1 MPVFESGHLKESE
14 GILGETAHAP
24 IRPSR
29 ATPAPARLRLRWVMS
44 RLLTVRKETDLM
56 SSSESPTWRPW
67 IVMFR
72 SLRALSGHFR
82 RSGQI
87 VGGIASRCYQQS
99 GENIRLWRCG
109 GLFLRPLGIAS
120 RCYQQQ
126 GETVSRQLSVQ
137 ELDIVL
143 AHLKTHDHSFV
154 AKCSGSNCL
163 SGYLRA

>member
-1 MPVFESGHLKESE
+1 VLSIVIPSVLLSALAGWLVIATTSDERENL
-14 GILGETAHAP
+14 LGLWRQFSPCFAKHHDMLARMQTTTHQ
-24 IRPSR
+24 
-29 ATPAPARLRLRWVMS
+29 ATLDRDV
-44 RLLTVRKETDLM
+44 
-56 SSSESPTWRPW
+56 
-67 IVMFR
+67 R

-126 GETVSRQLSVQ
+126 GETVSRQLSIQ
-137 ELDIVL
+137 ELDIVVL